1 MNSVPIDI
9 INKAPRCMI
18 SHFYC
23 DNSVCTN
30 FYTICTSTVVS
41 EDEYKWSVRLQC
53 RICNKVWWLCN
64 ECALRKKLLLS
75 SQLLNHQYRNH
86 VDSKATSTKR
96 TRIDDASSRIDAS
109 NPNNYNSN
117 SNEYIETKCV
127 DIPTDVFIEGNKHG
141 DKKNG
146 IDIRR
151 YC

>member
-1 MNSVPIDI
+1 MKDAPFDI

-41 EDEYKWSVRLQC
+41 EDEFKWSVRLQC

-86 VDSKATSTKR
+86 ADSKVASTKR
-96 TRIDDASSRIDAS
+96 TRSDDTTSILDSSNQKNDLTTLTLITQLRVID
-109 NPNNYNSN
+109 
-117 SNEYIETKCV
+117 KVC
-127 DIPTDVFIEGNKHG
+127 G
-141 DKKNG
+141 
-146 IDIRR
+146 
-151 YC
+151 